1 MREGGSWEQEGM
13 GVVGGKREGGDG
25 TTAEK
30 GTGGWLENGIHR
42 SLPAPTLEKKR
53 KEKQGFA
60 ATSLCI

>member
-1 MREGGSWEQEGM
+1 M

-42 SLPAPTLEKKR
+42 SLPAPALGKKREKKT
-53 KEKQGFA
+53 GLCYCL
-60 ATSLCI
+60 SLYLVYH

>member
-1 MREGGSWEQEGM
+1 M

-42 SLPAPTLEKKR
+42 SLPASALEKKI
-53 KEKQGFA
+53 K
-60 ATSLCI
+60 I